1 MKWLKRLWPRSIIWR
16 LVLVLGC
23 GLLGSHVIS
32 LTIYSR
38 DRIEGNLLL
47 GSQQL
52 IERSVNVVGLL
63 EEVNPELWP
72 QLVAAS
78 QQPGYRLLLAPQ
90 PWPAMGRDQNWQH
103 WRMRLLREYLE
114 DAIEDADEATG
125 RDDYARG
132 QYIGLFYGGD
142 QRWSAPQRR
151 EHRRKHHRDFFD
163 YWLRISIQLDNGTWL
178 NISSNLM
185 RPPRIW
191 SDGALGA
198 LGLMALVVLALIIWL
213 LRMLL
218 QPLQAFA
225 NAATELGRDY
235 RAPPMRVQGP
245 REVQRSIVAFNDMQV
260 RLRQLIEDRLKMLA
274 AVSHDLRTP
283 ITSLRLRAE
292 LIEDSEE
299 KRKNL
304 ATLDQMEKMIE
315 SILTFAKS
323 ELATEARRVVDL
335 SALLESI
342 ASDKQDLGM
351 AVQFSGEHGVKLSC
365 APMAMQRALTN
376 LIDNAVKYGGCA
388 RLSLRQQASK
398 ISLSIEDDGPGIP
411 EAKHAEVFLPFAR
424 LSREREIDS
433 GGGLGLSIA
442 QTIIQAHGGSIKL
455 NNRPQGGL
463 QVLVE
468 FWGSP

>member
-1 MKWLKRLWPRSIIWR
+1 MKWLRRLWPQSIIWR

-32 LTIYSR
+32 ITIYSR
-38 DRIEGNLLL
+38 ERIEGNLLL

-52 IERSVNVVGLL
+52 IERSVNIVGLL
-63 EEVNPELWP
+63 EDVHPELWQ
-72 QLVAAS
+72 QLVASS
-78 QQPGYRLLLAPQ
+78 QQPGYRLGLAPQ
-90 PWPAMGRDQNWQH
+90 PWSSVRDDKSWQH
-103 WRMRLLREYLE
+103 WRVRLLREYLE
-114 DAIEDADEATG
+114 DAIEDADDAAG
-125 RDDYARG
+125 RDDYQRG
-132 QYIGLFYGGD
+132 QYIGLFGGGD
-142 QRWSAPQRR
+142 GRWSEPRR
-151 EHRRKHHRDFFD
+151 DERRDHRRKHHRDFFD

-178 NISSNLM
+178 NVSSNLM

-388 RLSLRQQASK
+388 RLSLREQAGK

-424 LSREREIDS
+424 LSREREVDS

-455 NNRPQGGL
+455 KNLPQGGL
-463 QVLVE
+463 RVLVE
-468 FWGSP
+468 F

>member
-1 MKWLKRLWPRSIIWR
+1 MKWLKRLWPQSIIWR

-38 DRIEGNLLL
+38 ERIEGNLLL

-52 IERSVNVVGLL
+52 IERSVNIVGLL
-63 EEVNPELWP
+63 EEVNPELWQ
-72 QLVAAS
+72 QLVASS
-78 QQPGYRLLLAPQ
+78 QQPGYRLQLAPQ
-90 PWPAMGRDQNWQH
+90 PWPAMRSDKGWQH

-114 DAIEDADEATG
+114 DTIEDADEAAG
-125 RDDYARG
+125 RDDYQRG
-132 QYIGLFYGGD
+132 QYIGLFDGGD
-142 QRWSAPQRR
+142 QRWPAAQRGERR

-178 NISSNLM
+178 NVSSNLM

-388 RLSLRQQASK
+388 RLSLRQQAGK

-424 LSREREIDS
+424 LSREREVDS

-442 QTIIQAHGGSIKL
+442 QTIIQAHGGSIQL
-455 NNRPQGGL
+455 NNLPQGGL
-463 QVLVE
+463 QVLVQ
-468 FWGSP
+468 F

>member
-1 MKWLKRLWPRSIIWR
+1 MKWLRRLWPQSIIWR

-32 LTIYSR
+32 ITIYSR

-52 IERSVNVVGLL
+52 IERSVNIVGLL
-63 EEVNPELWP
+63 EEVNPELWQ
-72 QLVAAS
+72 QLVASS
-78 QQPGYRLLLAPQ
+78 QQPGYRLGLAPQ
-90 PWPAMGRDQNWQH
+90 PWSATRSDRSWQH

-114 DAIEDADEATG
+114 DTIEDADEAAG
-125 RDDYARG
+125 RDDYQRG
-132 QYIGLFYGGD
+132 QYIGLFDGGD
-142 QRWSAPQRR
+142 QRWSESRR
-151 EHRRKHHRDFFD
+151 GERRDRRRKHQRDFFD

-178 NISSNLM
+178 NVSSNLM

-198 LGLMALVVLALIIWL
+198 LALMALVVLALIIWL

-323 ELATEARRVVDL
+323 ELATEVRRVVDL

-351 AVQFSGEHGVKLSC
+351 VVQFSGEHGVKLSC

-388 RLSLRQQASK
+388 RLSLREQAGK

-424 LSREREIDS
+424 LSREREVDS

-455 NNRPQGGL
+455 NNRTQGGL
-463 QVLVE
+463 QVLVQ
-468 FWGSP
+468 F